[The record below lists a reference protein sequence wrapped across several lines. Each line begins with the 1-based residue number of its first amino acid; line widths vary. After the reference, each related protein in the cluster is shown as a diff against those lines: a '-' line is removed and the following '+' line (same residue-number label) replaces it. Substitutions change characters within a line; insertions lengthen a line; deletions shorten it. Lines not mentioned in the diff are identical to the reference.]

1 MKNLYFG
8 KASKISTAGKNLVI
22 VGRDSTRYIIPIS
35 SVDSIIA
42 DVSRRNVT
50 FNLVADVWDYCGCKS
65 IAFDVGTKKTIDNIL
80 KKFHKLGGN
89 APIMYDC
96 ESENFTIILPCID

>member
-8 KASKISTAGKNLVI
+8 KASKISTGKNLVI
-22 VGRDSTRYIIPIS
+22 VGRDSTRYIITVS
-35 SVDSIIA
+35 SIDSIIA

-50 FNLVADVWDYCGCKS
+50 FNFAADVWDYCGCKS
-65 IAFDVGTKKTIDNIL
+65 ISFDVGTKKAIDNIL

-89 APIMYDC
+89 APIMYDS
-96 ESENFTIILPCID
+96 ESKNFTVIFPCID